1 MKLELAL
8 PNEGARKREEDM
20 PAQEPPPSEESLR
33 RIEETLEQKPDRDV
47 VEKWWSEV
55 LFKLGE
61 IHEDVRDLERDLA
74 YVTSQVDDLQS

>member
-20 PAQEPPPSEESLR
+20 PAQEPHPSEVSLR
-33 RIEETLEQKPDRDV
+33 RIQEMLEQKPDRD
-47 VEKWWSEV
+47 ELKKWLSKV

-74 YVTSQVDDLQS
+74 YVTSQVDELQS